1 MGGERG
7 CGEVGLGWL
16 SSGFM
21 LEKAILWAWCCPFGA
36 TPRSS
41 LMAMGKE
48 WVGVHGVCWEGC
60 GKSAHPEPHV
70 SLRCPG
76 GSV

>member
-21 LEKAILWAWCCPFGA
+21 LEKAILWAVQG
-36 TPRSS
+36 
-41 LMAMGKE
+41 
-48 WVGVHGVCWEGC
+48 
-60 GKSAHPEPHV
+60 
-70 SLRCPG
+70 
-76 GSV
+76 